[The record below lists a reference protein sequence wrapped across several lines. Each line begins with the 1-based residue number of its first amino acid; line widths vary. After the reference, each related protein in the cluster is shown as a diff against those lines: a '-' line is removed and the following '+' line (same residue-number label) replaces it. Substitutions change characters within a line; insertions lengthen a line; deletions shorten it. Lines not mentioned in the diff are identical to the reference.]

1 MLLAK
6 SVVIPRSQFCI
17 FSGTV
22 HPFLSC
28 GIGLVFL
35 NCPVSL
41 VMTIEN
47 GFSTSHYMTEVMFWV
62 IWCARNEVVFNDIQ
76 WTIWKILSK
85 IRSLHDTIVCAFGTS
100 TLSRPARM
108 VKWHPPAEHWVKLNV
123 DGSSLG
129 NPIIS
134 GFGGL
139 LRNMHIG
146 EWIVGFFGN
155 CGLTTNLTAELSAIA
170 MGILNLLGHLVLK
183 ISFASLTRRLLWS

>member
-1 MLLAK
+1 MHLL
-6 SVVIPRSQFCI
+6 RD
-17 FSGTV
+17 
-22 HPFLSC
+22 
-28 GIGLVFL
+28 
-35 NCPVSL
+35 CPSISL
-41 VMTIEN
+41 MWDRL
-47 GFSTSHYMTEVMFWV
+47 GFSQLPGFFGDDYREWLQHFALHDRGNVFSATCWV

-76 WTIWKILSK
+76 WTTWKILSK